1 MTDSLPFLP
10 LRELAPGRI
19 IPHGWLRDQLR
30 LQADGLTGRLE
41 EVWPD
46 VGPDSGWLGGTGESW
61 ERGPYYLDGLVPLAH
76 VLDDAGLK
84 AKAAKWI
91 EWMLASQRPDGWFG
105 PAANEDWWTRMV
117 ALKVLMQHADAT
129 GDTRV
134 VPFMQRYFAHQAAA
148 LGARPFFRWA
158 IARGQEN
165 ILAILWLH
173 DRAPDP
179 ALPDLARRIL
189 SITVDWGGY
198 LAERITREPAS
209 RFSHLTHV
217 VNVAMGLKLPALQAR
232 LEGSDQRPTLDAAL
246 ANLDRFHG
254 QATGMFS
261 GDEWLAGNLPNH
273 GVELCAVVELM
284 FSLEVLARVYGSGS
298 FGDRLERIA
307 CNALAATMTADL
319 TAHQYHQ
326 QPNQVLAT
334 IARRD
339 WTYSSEAPNIFGLQ
353 PHFGCCTANLHQGW
367 PKLAASLWAEDAQGG
382 LAVLAYAPCTVQGR
396 DLHLRVDTEYPFGET
411 ISIEVLRSPAEAR
424 RLALR
429 IPAWCTAPVLQ
440 VAGEPVAIEAH
451 DGVQVVSRMWHAGDR
466 VELHLPMPV
475 RVEPRPNGAVSLH
488 TGPITLAYCP
498 GEIWR
503 GIPDTPGL
511 GDWEVL
517 PRGSWNFGLELDT
530 DVRELTWQ
538 VERQVPDAQP
548 FSLKAP
554 AVRVAARG
562 RFVPEWKLHHN
573 SAAPPPASPVTTN
586 QTPRPIQLVPYG
598 CARLRVCEF
607 PRIEPVEFTGEVFD

>member
-1 MTDSLPFLP
+1 MQQNP
-10 LRELAPGRI
+10 LSEIPLGRI
-19 IPHGWLRDQLR
+19 EPRGWLRDQLL
-30 LQADGLTGRLE
+30 LQAQGLTGRLE

-46 VGPDSGWLGGTGESW
+46 VGPDSGWLGGSGESW

-76 VLDDAGLK
+76 VLGDDALK
-84 AKAAKWI
+84 AKAGKWI
-91 EWMLASQRPDGWFG
+91 EWMLASQREDGWFG
-105 PAANEDWWTRMV
+105 PAGNDDWWTRMV

-129 GDTRV
+129 GDGRV
-134 VPFMQRYFAHQAAA
+134 VPFMQRYFAHQI
-148 LGARPFFRWA
+148 GAMDGHPFRKWA

-165 ILAILWLH
+165 ILAIQWLH
-173 DRAPDP
+173 DRAPDT
-179 ALPDLARRIL
+179 ALLSLASKIL
-189 SITVDWGGY
+189 TVTVDWGGY
-198 LAERITREPAS
+198 LADRITEVPAA

-217 VNVAMGLKLPALQAR
+217 VNVAMGLKLPALRAR
-232 LEGSDQRPTLDAAL
+232 LEGTDQRGTLDRAF

-284 FSLEVLARVYGSGS
+284 FSLELLARAYGSGV
-298 FGDRLERIA
+298 FGDRLEA
-307 CNALAATMTADL
+307 VAYNALAATMTADV

-339 WTYSSEAPNIFGLQ
+339 WTYSSEAANIFGLQ

-382 LAVLAYAPCTVQGR
+382 LAVLAYAPCVVRGR
-396 DLHLRVDTEYPFGET
+396 DLEIEVVTDYPFVET
-411 ISIEVLRSPAEAR
+411 IVIRVLRAPAAER

-429 IPAWCTAPVLQ
+429 MPAWCAAPVLQ
-440 VAGEPVAIEAH
+440 VAGLPVPATPV
-451 DGVQVVSRMWHAGDR
+451 DGIVPVSRIWREGDE

-475 RVEPRPNGAVSLH
+475 RVADRPNGAVSLH
-488 TGPITLAYCP
+488 TGPLTLAYSP

-511 GDWEVL
+511 GDWQVL
-517 PRGSWNFGLELDT
+517 PRGSWNFGLELDAGT
-530 DVRELTWQ
+530 TGLPLA
-538 VERQVPDAQP
+538 VERRPPSTHP
-548 FSLKAP
+548 FALASSP
-554 AVRVAARG
+554 VRLAMRG
-562 RFVPEWKLHHN
+562 RFVPGWTLHNN
-573 SAAPPPASPVTTN
+573 SAAPPPQSPVATN
-586 QTPRPIQLVPYG
+586 QTPRPIVLVPYG
-598 CARLRVCEF
+598 CARLRICEF
-607 PRIEPVEFTGEVFD
+607 PRIEPQEFTGEVFD

>member
-1 MTDSLPFLP
+1 MTQDALH
-10 LRELAPGRI
+10 ELAPGKI
-19 IPHGWLRDQLR
+19 IPSGWLRDQLV
-30 LQADGLTGRLE
+30 LQAKGLTGRLE

-76 VLDDAGLK
+76 VLGDDSLK

-91 EWMLASQRPDGWFG
+91 EWMLASQGPDGWFG
-105 PAANEDWWTRMV
+105 PAGNDDWWTRMV

-129 GDTRV
+129 GDDRV
-134 VPFMQRYFAHQAAA
+134 VPFMQRYFACQAATIA
-148 LGARPFFRWA
+148 ERPFRKWA

-165 ILAILWLH
+165 VLAILWLH

-179 ALPDLARRIL
+179 ALLDLAARLVTATI
-189 SITVDWGGY
+189 DWGGY
-198 LAERITREPAS
+198 LAERIVQGPAT

-217 VNVAMGLKLPALQAR
+217 VNVAMGLKLPALRER
-232 LEGSDQRPTLDAAL
+232 LGERGQRATLDQAL

-261 GDEWLAGNLPNH
+261 GDEWLAGPLPHH

-284 FSLEVLARVYGSGS
+284 YSLEVLARAYGSGE
-298 FGDRLERIA
+298 FGDRLERVA
-307 CNALAATMTADL
+307 YNALAATMTADM

-339 WTYSSEAPNIFGLQ
+339 WTYSSEAANIFGLQ

-367 PKLAASLWAEDAQGG
+367 PKLAASLWAEDERGG
-382 LAVLAYAPCTVQGR
+382 LAVLAYAPCTVNGR
-396 DLHLRVDTEYPFGET
+396 DLAIAVDTYYPFAETVTIRILRAAPGE
-411 ISIEVLRSPAEAR
+411 R
-424 RLALR
+424 RIALR
-429 IPAWCTAPVLQ
+429 IPAWCQIPTLHIRGEAIPVDATDG
-440 VAGEPVAIEAH
+440 VAGLVRTWRE
-451 DGVQVVSRMWHAGDR
+451 GDTI
-466 VELHLPMPV
+466 ELHVPMSV
-475 RVEPRPNGAVSLH
+475 RVEGRANGAISLQS
-488 TGPITLAYCP
+488 GPLTLAYCP

-511 GDWEVL
+511 GDWEVT
-517 PRGSWNFGLELDT
+517 PRGSWNFGLEVEADAT
-530 DVRELTWQ
+530 ELRL
-538 VERQVPDAQP
+538 VVDRQPPSSQP
-548 FSLKAP
+548 FSLAASP
-554 AVRVAARG
+554 LRVATRG
-562 RFVPEWKLHHN
+562 RFIHEWTIHHN
-573 SAAPPPASPVTTN
+573 SAAPPPPSPVTTN
-586 QTPRPIQLVPYG
+586 QTPRPITLVPYG

-607 PRIEPVEFTGEVFD
+607 PRLDPVEFTGEVFD

>member
-1 MTDSLPFLP
+1 MMQDT
-10 LRELAPGRI
+10 LRELAPGKI
-19 IPHGWLRDQLR
+19 IPRGWLRDQLL
-30 LQADGLTGRLE
+30 LQAAGLTGQLE
-41 EVWPD
+41 EIWPD
-46 VGPDSGWLGGTGESW
+46 VGPESGWLGGAGECW

-76 VLDDAGLK
+76 VLDDDGLK

-105 PAANEDWWTRMV
+105 PAGNDDWWTRMV

-129 GDTRV
+129 GDARV
-134 VPFMQRYFAHQAAA
+134 APFMQRYFAYQAAE
-148 LGARPFFRWA
+148 LDGRPFRKWA

-179 ALPDLARRIL
+179 GLLALAAKLVKE
-189 SITVDWGGY
+189 TVDWGGY
-198 LAERITREPAS
+198 LADRIVEIPAA

-217 VNVAMGLKLPALQAR
+217 VNVAMGLKLPAYRER
-232 LEGSDQRPTLDAAL
+232 LEDTSQRETLDRAF

-254 QATGMFS
+254 QVTGMFS

-284 FSLEVLARVYGSGS
+284 YSLEILARTYGSGV
-298 FGDRLERIA
+298 FGDRLERVA
-307 CNALAATMTADL
+307 YNALAATMTADV

-367 PKLAASLWAEDAQGG
+367 PKLAASLWAEDEAGG

-396 DLHLRVDTEYPFGET
+396 DLTIEVSTHYPFGE
-411 ISIEVLRSPAEAR
+411 SVAIEVLRADGGER
-424 RLALR
+424 RIALR
-429 IPAWCTAPVLQ
+429 IPAWCKDPTLH
-440 VAGEPVAIEAH
+440 VAGDPVPVEPVDGIAAIWRAW
-451 DGVQVVSRMWHAGDR
+451 RAGDTII
-466 VELHLPMPV
+466 LHLPMKV
-475 RVEPRPNGAVSLH
+475 RVEQRANGAISLQ
-488 TGPITLAYCP
+488 TGPLTLAYCP
-498 GEIWR
+498 GEIWHA
-503 GIPDTPGL
+503 IPDTPGL
-511 GDWEVL
+511 GDWEVT
-517 PRGSWNFGLELDT
+517 PRGSWNFGLEVEAGAT
-530 DVRELTWQ
+530 ELPLA
-538 VERQVPDAQP
+538 VDRRPPSAQP
-548 FSLKAP
+548 FSLAASP
-554 AVRVAARG
+554 LRVATRG
-562 RFVPEWKLHHN
+562 RFIPSWKLHHN
-573 SAAPPPASPVTTN
+573 SAAPPPPSPVTTN
-586 QTPRPIQLVPYG
+586 QTPRPITLVPYG

-607 PRIEPVEFTGEVFD
+607 PRLDPVEFTGEVFD